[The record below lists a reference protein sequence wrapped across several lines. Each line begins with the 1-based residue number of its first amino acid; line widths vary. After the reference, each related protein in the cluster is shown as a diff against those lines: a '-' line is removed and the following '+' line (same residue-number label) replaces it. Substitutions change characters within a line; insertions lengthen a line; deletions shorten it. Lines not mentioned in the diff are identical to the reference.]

1 MANGT
6 DLTATVSVDRLRL
19 LVRVARMYHERG
31 MRQSEIADQ
40 LGLSQAGVSRLLR
53 TAVQQGV
60 VRTVVVA
67 PPGIHSDTEDA
78 LAQRY
83 GLTDAVIVEA
93 ADVPE
98 RPGLLPR
105 ALGAAAAGYL
115 ETAFRP
121 GDVIGVS
128 TWSETLLAAVDAME
142 GRSRAG
148 AATTVVQLMGG
159 MGDAQGQVR
168 ATRLTARLAEL
179 TGAVPLFVRA
189 PGLVGS
195 AQARLSL
202 VRDPAVAEVDRAWQ
216 QVSVVLVGVGSVEP
230 SPLLRLSGNAVA
242 DEELR
247 RLRETGAVGDICQRF
262 FDADGVHVDAGLG
275 ERTIGISVD
284 QLRGA
289 PRRIAVAGGARKY
302 AAIRAALRGRWLTA
316 LVTDL
321 GTAER
326 LLAEE

>member
-1 MANGT
+1 MANGIE
-6 DLTATVSVDRLRL
+6 LTAAVPVDRLRL

-31 MRQSEIADQ
+31 MRQSEIAEQ
-40 LGLSQAGVSRLLR
+40 LGLSQAGVSRLLHSAAR
-53 TAVQQGV
+53 HGV

-67 PPGIHSDTEDA
+67 PPGIHSDMEDA
-78 LAQRY
+78 LAARY

-93 ADVPE
+93 PDVPE

-105 ALGAAAAGYL
+105 ALGAAAAGFL
-115 ETAFRP
+115 ETSLRT

-128 TWSETLLAAVDAME
+128 TWSETLLAAVDAMDP
-142 GRSRAG
+142 GPRSRG
-148 AATTVVQLMGG
+148 ATTVVQLMGG
-159 MGDAQGQVR
+159 MGDPQGQVR

-179 TGAVPLFVRA
+179 TGAAPLFVRA

-202 VRDPAVAEVDRAWQ
+202 VRDPAVTEVDRAWQ
-216 QVSVVLVGVGSVEP
+216 RVSVVLVGVGSVEP

-247 RLRETGAVGDICQRF
+247 RLRELGAVGDICQRF
-262 FDADGVHVDAGLG
+262 FDADGTHVDAGLG

-302 AAIRAALRGRWLTA
+302 TAIRAALRGQWLTA

-326 LLAEE
+326 LLAGE